1 MGGEA
6 RWVRMHVEGAY
17 RSAPM
22 YRQRCKWPLCICS
35 RYRSTPRNDNRV
47 MRRAS
52 LGEKGATYVHV
63 RLGSGNILARE
74 GCMWT

>member
-1 MGGEA
+1 
-6 RWVRMHVEGAY
+6 
-17 RSAPM
+17 
-22 YRQRCKWPLCICS
+22 
-35 RYRSTPRNDNRV
+35 